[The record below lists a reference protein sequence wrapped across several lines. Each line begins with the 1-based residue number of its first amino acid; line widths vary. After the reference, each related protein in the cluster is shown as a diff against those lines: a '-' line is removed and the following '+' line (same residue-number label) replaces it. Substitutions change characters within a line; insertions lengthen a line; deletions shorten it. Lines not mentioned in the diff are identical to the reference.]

1 MYPIIPAETMAGAA
15 SMVICFVSAVAFL
28 LSLLITARWSA

>member
-1 MYPIIPAETMAGAA
+1 MYPAIPAETMAGAA

-28 LSLLITARWSA
+28 MSLLITARWTA